1 MTGRQKTEYAVALG
15 QALRHW
21 SEGANGVDLE
31 SLRVELDID
40 TRSWRD
46 VLSGSRIIESRKS
59 DLYAVLFRRTGLLE
73 ADPTNIPDRPGKPRL
88 VRRWTIDNLASW
100 WQSRYPDEF
109 VTREVQRLLSQT
121 RGAKETN
128 FMYEEP
134 EGEESEELR
143 EIESSLDSIIEGNAE
158 TRAAFCRANREIL
171 RRISEKMLV
180 LSSQKNV
187 REGVLKLKGVLNE

>member
-1 MTGRQKTEYAVALG
+1 MAGRQKTEYAVALG
-15 QALRHW
+15 QALKHW
-21 SEGANGVDLE
+21 SEGPEGADLE
-31 SLRVELDID
+31 TLREELDID

-59 DLYAVLFRRTGLLE
+59 DLYAVLFRRTRLLE

-88 VRRWTIDNLASW
+88 IRRWTIDNLASW

-109 VTREVQRLLSQT
+109 MTRDVQRLLSQT

-128 FMYEEP
+128 FVYEET
-134 EGEESEELR
+134 EEEESQELR
-143 EIESSLDSIIEGNAE
+143 EIENALDLIIKGDAE

-187 REGVLKLKGVLNE
+187 REGVLKLKGVL